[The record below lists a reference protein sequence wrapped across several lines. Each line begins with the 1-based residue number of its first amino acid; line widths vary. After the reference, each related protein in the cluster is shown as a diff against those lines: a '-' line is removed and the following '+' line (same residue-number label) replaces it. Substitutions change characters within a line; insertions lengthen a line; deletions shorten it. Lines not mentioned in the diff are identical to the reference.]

1 MKRII
6 CALAFALA
14 VASVQAATGTTAD
27 RHVARGAACE
37 TCHVTKD
44 TGAPVRKDAC
54 LACHGSYDKM
64 AERTK
69 DAVPNPHF
77 NHYGERDC
85 ATCHKGHQKSVLS
98 CNNCHKFNLVTP

>member
-6 CALAFALA
+6 CAMALA
-14 VASVQAATGTTAD
+14 MALTAVQAAGTTAD

-37 TCHVTKD
+37 TCHVSKD
-44 TGAPVRKDAC
+44 AVAPVRKNAC
-54 LACHGSYDKM
+54 LACHVSYDKM

-69 DAVPNPHF
+69 DALPNPHF

-85 ATCHKGHQKSVLS
+85 STCHKGHEKSVLT
-98 CNNCHKFNLVTP
+98 CNNCHKFDLVTP

>member
-6 CALAFALA
+6 CAMAFAL
-14 VASVQAATGTTAD
+14 VFSSVQAAGTTAD
-27 RHVARGAACE
+27 RHAARGAACE
-37 TCHVTKD
+37 TCHVAKD
-44 TGAPVRKDAC
+44 GNAPVRKEAC

-85 ATCHKGHQKSVLS
+85 STCHKGHQKSVLS
-98 CNNCHKFNLVTP
+98 CNGCHKFNLVTP